1 MSQKENSSSDQ
12 NQKCGKATCGC
23 ATTSDAESANNK
35 KIVEE
40 KAAQKAAAEKLDPTH
55 FGDWQ
60 VNCRAID
67 F

>member
-1 MSQKENSSSDQ
+1 MNSEIKQ
-12 NQKCGKATCGC
+12 NCGESCGC
-23 ATTSDAESANNK
+23 S
-35 KIVEE
+35 
-40 KAAQKAAAEKLDPTH
+40 AAQDIKKDDKKNLAEIKSEPEKISLDPTH

>member
-1 MSQKENSSSDQ
+1 MTQKNLGSEEK
-12 NQKCGKATCGC
+12 KCGDQSCGC
-23 ATTSDAESANNK
+23 AETKAVAQEKIPEVKIAEIETK
-35 KIVEE
+35 KIEE
-40 KAAQKAAAEKLDPTH
+40 EIKLDPTH

>member
-1 MSQKENSSSDQ
+1 MQESKNQQIPSKEKCSQDCACSSEKETKLDVKTEAKTSS
-12 NQKCGKATCGC
+12 T
-23 ATTSDAESANNK
+23 AE
-35 KIVEE
+35 I
-40 KAAQKAAAEKLDPTH
+40 KLDPTH

>member
-1 MSQKENSSSDQ
+1 MNEEKNNLVEK
-12 NQKCGKATCGC
+12 KCGNQACGC
-23 ATTSDAESANNK
+23 ADNK
-35 KIVEE
+35 KVPEKKPEE
-40 KAAQKAAAEKLDPTH
+40 KTDLKKTELDPTH

>member
-1 MSQKENSSSDQ
+1 MNKPEIKN
-12 NQKCGKATCGC
+12 CGEGCGC
-23 ATTSDAESANNK
+23 AVEKEAQLTDQKNL
-35 KIVEE
+35 KIVEAK
-40 KAAQKAAAEKLDPTH
+40 KAEEKLDPTH

>member
-1 MSQKENSSSDQ
+1 MNPEKEKSEQKN
-12 NQKCGKATCGC
+12 CGESCGC
-23 ATTSDAESANNK
+23 AEAKN
-35 KIVEE
+35 
-40 KAAQKAAAEKLDPTH
+40 AQKTVEKKPEVKNELDPTH

>member
-1 MSQKENSSSDQ
+1 MSEEK
-12 NQKCGKATCGC
+12 KCGNQSC
-23 ATTSDAESANNK
+23 ACADEKKVKPANLPEKQIPTPEK
-35 KIVEE
+35 KPEE
-40 KAAQKAAAEKLDPTH
+40 EKLDPTH

>member
-1 MSQKENSSSDQ
+1 MIKPEEKN
-12 NQKCGKATCGC
+12 CGTSCGC
-23 ATTSDAESANNK
+23 GPAENAK
-35 KIVEE
+35 TDGKEKLVEKTVVE
-40 KAAQKAAAEKLDPTH
+40 NAVEQVKLDPTH